1 MNVDKESIKH
11 RILAQIQQDLDDI
24 CEWNTLIRN
33 TTAEIECLLAKVK
46 ELDEERSAKVGRVGD
61 IKIEGVKYGSI

>member
-33 TTAEIECLLAKVK
+33 TTAEIECLLAKIK
-46 ELDEERSAKVGRVGD
+46 ELEKE
-61 IKIEGVKYGSI
+61 